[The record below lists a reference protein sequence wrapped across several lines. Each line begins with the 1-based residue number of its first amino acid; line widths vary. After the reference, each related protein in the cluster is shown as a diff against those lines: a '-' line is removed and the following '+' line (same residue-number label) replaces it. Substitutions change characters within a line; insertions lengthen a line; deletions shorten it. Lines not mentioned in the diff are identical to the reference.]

1 MKDGEPYTAL
11 QAICF
16 PWCLTFGAIWCIQTA
31 KYFLF
36 RSIFKRWGWS
46 HFGRAGLAARK
57 DVASIGGRVTVPT
70 PALSWWEAFNW
81 SFRNPPGLFPQGSW
95 TGRYPSAKVWLASG
109 GDNEAFGKIDLNW
122 RKICVF
128 QLINQKIQA
137 SKQLQSSQKFVAV
150 LEYILAI
157 GNHLN
162 EKAGKEKAKGFR
174 LSSLTKVSNYFF
186 LSLKSSYSKVR

>member
-31 KYFLF
+31 KYFF
-36 RSIFKRWGWS
+36 SRSIFKRWGWS
-46 HFGRAGLAARK
+46 CFGRASLAARK
-57 DVASIGGRVTVPT
+57 DVTSTGDRVTVPT
-70 PALSWWEAFNW
+70 LALSWWETFNW
-81 SFRNPPGLFPQGSW
+81 SFLKNSGLFPQGSW
-95 TGRYPSAKVWLASG
+95 IGRYPSAKVWLASG
-109 GDNEAFGKIDLNW
+109 GDNKAFGRYRLHWFTHIFNLNW
-122 RKICVF
+122 GKICVF

-174 LSSLTKVSNYFF
+174 LSSLTKVSKY
-186 LSLKSSYSKVR
+186 SSCH